1 MKPRYGFIVAAI
13 LVAAVL
19 VAGCSG
25 PTPTAPQSPEPPVV
39 TVANPQ
45 IREISR
51 TIDLIGRTEAVK
63 MVDII
68 PEVSGSIV
76 KIGFKDGQMVNVG
89 DLLYE
94 IDPIPFKAMAD
105 KASADVANAKAQLA
119 LAEADLARVRQAA
132 ASGSISKIEIDQVVA
147 KRDSAQAMLQAS
159 EAEVIRTSFNLS
171 RTKIKSPIAGR
182 IERTLMT
189 EGNLVTANSSRLTRI
204 VTIHPM
210 YAYYDV
216 DEMTSLRYRS
226 MIIKDKTLSD
236 PKESTALKAWI
247 KLKNEDRYTRE
258 GTVDYIEAEVNRASA
273 TRTIRSVFPNE
284 DGFITPGESVRIRLE
299 AGAKRQVILIPEI
312 AIGSQQGQKYVYT
325 INDKNEAMMT
335 IVTLGEV
342 RDGFQVVEKGLSATD
357 RIVVN
362 GLLRVRPGVVVKP
375 VDAEATSNE
384 KKK

>member
-1 MKPRYGFIVAAI
+1 MTMKPRNGFIVSAI
-13 LVAAVL
+13 LL
-19 VAGCSG
+19 AGCSG
-25 PTPTAPQSPEPPVV
+25 PKPTAPQPPEPPVV

-51 TIDLIGRTEAVK
+51 AIDLIGRTEAVK

-68 PEVSGSIV
+68 PEVSGSII
-76 KIGFKDGQMVNVG
+76 KIGFRDGQMVNVG

-94 IDPIPFKAMAD
+94 IDPIPYKAMAD
-105 KASADVANAKAQLA
+105 KAAADVANAKAQLA

-147 KRDSAQAMLQAS
+147 KRDSANAMLQAS
-159 EAEVIRTSFNLS
+159 QAEVIRTSFNLS
-171 RTKIKSPIAGR
+171 RTQITSPIAGR

-204 VTIHPM
+204 VTIHPIHV
-210 YAYYDV
+210 YYDV

-226 MIIKDKTLSD
+226 MIMKDKTVSD
-236 PKESTALKAWI
+236 PKETTGLKAWI

-284 DGFITPGESVRIRLE
+284 DGLMTPGESVRIRLE
-299 AGAKRQVILIPEI
+299 AGPKRPVILIPEI

-325 INDKNEAMMT
+325 INEKNEAMMT
-335 IVTLGEV
+335 VVTLGEV

-362 GLLRVRPGVVVKP
+362 GLLRVRPGVTVKP
-375 VDAEATSNE
+375 VDAESQSTGRTN
-384 KKK
+384 